1 MTVIE
6 EDFAITARLARD
18 VRILKCYAAIT
29 TIALAVFGITAA
41 KSPDASAEIT
51 VERINI
57 VDPTGVKRVVISNAE
72 RFPLPKV
79 EGRELPR
86 AMAPAGI
93 ALYDPKGNEVGGI
106 PASDA
111 EFGQSHVLASGYPN
125 YDAIGLMTRI
135 SPDGSDAL
143 AALAI
148 NARPPANLDPIA
160 AGKVAHTRIAIQNQN
175 EDAQILMADPQGRD
189 RIRLM
194 VDRKGQA
201 RIEVPDADGK
211 VTFRAPQ
218 SN

>member
-1 MTVIE
+1 MTTTQEGTAVN
-6 EDFAITARLARD
+6 ARLVRD
-18 VRILKCYAAIT
+18 VRILKLYAGAT
-29 TIALAVFGITAA
+29 TLALAALGLTAA
-41 KSPDASAEIT
+41 KTPDPDAEIT

-57 VDPTGVKRVVISNAE
+57 VDPTGVKRMVISNAE

-86 AMAPAGI
+86 AMAPAGLV
-93 ALYDPKGNEVGGI
+93 LYDSKGNEVGGVA
-106 PASDA
+106 ASDA
-111 EFGQSHVLASGYPN
+111 SFGKMNVMAFDYPN
-125 YDAIGLMTRI
+125 YDAIGLLTRI

-143 AALAI
+143 AGLAI

-201 RIEVPDADGK
+201 RIEVLNADGK
-211 VTFRAPQ
+211 VTFRAPEGG
-218 SN
+218 